1 MRTTNLRRSFRRDY
15 RREMR
20 GRHRATLEDNLQR
33 VLDLPSTDQT
43 LPLRHRDHAMT
54 GNWEG
59 YRNCYIRF
67 DLVLLYRKIGND
79 ILELARLGSHSEL
92 GLA

>member
-1 MRTTNLRRSFRRDY
+1 
-15 RREMR
+15 MR
-20 GRHRATLEDNLQR
+20 GRHRATLEDDLQR
-33 VLDLPSTDQT
+33 VLDLLAADET
-43 LPLRHRDHAMT
+43 LPLRYRDHAMT

-59 YRNCYIRF
+59 YRNCHIRF
-67 DLVLLYRKIGND
+67 NIVLLYRKIGDD

>member
-1 MRTTNLRRSFRRDY
+1 
-15 RREMR
+15 
-20 GRHRATLEDNLQR
+20 
-33 VLDLPSTDQT
+33 
-43 LPLRHRDHAMT
+43 MT

-59 YRNCYIRF
+59 YRNCHIRF